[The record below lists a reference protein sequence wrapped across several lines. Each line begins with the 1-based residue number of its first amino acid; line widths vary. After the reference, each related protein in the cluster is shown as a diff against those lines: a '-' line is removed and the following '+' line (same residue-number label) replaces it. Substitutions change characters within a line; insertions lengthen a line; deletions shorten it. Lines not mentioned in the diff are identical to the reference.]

1 MTPTNVLL
9 VPFFTLLIYGVAF
22 NEGPIA
28 TFFSLPL
35 LVLLGEASYA
45 LYLLHFPINDWLS
58 HIVTHFHISRN
69 PYVTQ
74 TKPYF
79 LAYVAIS
86 ITASILTFRYVKE
99 PARKAI
105 KRAFAR
111 RALPQRHRQKGPTR
125 GSVDLPMARGDP
137 SSRYLSGATVTL
149 STLRS
154 HSYARRQNRLTVGFG
169 CPSVR
174 RRTDAAST
182 TGSRSRS
189 VIARTYSRP
198 AA

>member
-22 NEGPIA
+22 NEGPVA
-28 TFFSLPL
+28 SLPL

-45 LYLLHFPINDWLS
+45 LYLLHFPIHDWLS

-86 ITASILTFRYVKE
+86 ITASILTFRYVEE

-111 RALPQRHRQKGPTR
+111 RARRHKGTGKR
-125 GSVDLPMARGDP
+125 GRPADQLTPMARGGP
-137 SSRYLSGATVTL
+137 SSRYPAP
-149 STLRS
+149 RS
-154 HSYARRQNRLTVGFG
+154 R
-169 CPSVR
+169 CPHGGHIAMHGG
-174 RRTDAAST
+174 RTD
-182 TGSRSRS
+182 
-189 VIARTYSRP
+189 
-198 AA
+198 